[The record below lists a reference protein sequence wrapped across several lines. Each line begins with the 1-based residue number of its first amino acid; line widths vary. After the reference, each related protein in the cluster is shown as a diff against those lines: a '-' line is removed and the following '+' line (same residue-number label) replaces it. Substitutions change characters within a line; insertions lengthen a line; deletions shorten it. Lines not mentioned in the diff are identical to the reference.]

1 MFFVLFTTAFVLG
14 LSSSFHCV
22 GMCGPLLLAVPT
34 RASIN
39 YQWLEILIYHTARI
53 FTYALLGVLVGFA
66 GWRLQVANLQQF
78 FSLTIG
84 IILLIYVFAGRFF
97 ADASWL
103 LAFNKMIFS
112 FFGFAA
118 KQKGQRGTLLL
129 GVANGLLPCGMVY
142 IALTGAMASA
152 SATAAAS
159 FMTLFGLGTLPLLFV
174 FNFYGI
180 RLQASV
186 KQRIK
191 LVAPIVISIMGILL
205 VLRGLN
211 LGIPYI
217 SPHFVHSGG
226 GVACH

>member
-1 MFFVLFTTAFVLG
+1 MFFVLFTTAFILG

-152 SATAAAS
+152 SATAAAG

-191 LVAPIVISIMGILL
+191 FVSPIVIAIMGILL
-205 VLRGLN
+205 IIRGLN

-217 SPHFVHSGG
+217 SPHFVNNGG

>member
-1 MFFVLFTTAFVLG
+1 MFSVLFTTAIVLG
-14 LSSSFHCV
+14 LTSSFHCV
-22 GMCGPLLLAVPT
+22 GMCGPLLLAVPMRT
-34 RASIN
+34 N
-39 YQWLEILIYHTARI
+39 NNNNWQEIVVYHAARI
-53 FTYALLGVLVGFA
+53 LTYALLGVLVGFA
-66 GWRLQVANLQQF
+66 GWRLQVAGMQQF

-84 IILLIYVFAGRFF
+84 IILIGYVFASRFF
-97 ADASWL
+97 AGAAWV
-103 LAFNKMIFS
+103 LAFNKIIFS

-118 KQKGQRGTLLL
+118 KQKGQLGTLLL

-152 SATAAAS
+152 SVATAAS
-159 FMTLFGLGTLPLLFV
+159 FMLLFGLGTLPLLFV
-174 FNFYGI
+174 FNFYRV

>member
-152 SATAAAS
+152 SATAAAG

-191 LVAPIVISIMGILL
+191 FVSPIVIAIMGILL
-205 VLRGLN
+205 IIRGLN

-217 SPHFVHSGG
+217 SPHFVNNGG